1 MDIEEVPVGACLR
14 GGHRD
19 HRCLSGWAM
28 HGTAS
33 LMNPSESPAAASEL
47 YAAGGPGQLFGAGGP
62 LGIRV
67 QAERPSV
74 ACILRAVERRT
85 R

>member
-1 MDIEEVPVGACLR
+1 MR
-14 GGHRD
+14 
-19 HRCLSGWAM
+19 
-28 HGTAS
+28 GTAS
-33 LMNPSESPAAASEL
+33 LVSPSESPAAASGS
-47 YAAGGPGQLFGAGGP
+47 YAAGGAGP
-62 LGIRV
+62 LLVLAARWDILV

>member
-1 MDIEEVPVGACLR
+1 MGRLARRFTESSVVRVVG
-14 GGHRD
+14 
-19 HRCLSGWAM
+19 AM

-33 LMNPSESPAAASEL
+33 LMNPSESPASASGSHV
-47 YAAGGPGQLFGAGGP
+47 AGGPGPLFGAGGP